1 MYNRVYDFLTEN
13 NILHEKQFGFQ
24 SAHSSEHAI
33 LQLSKRNSN
42 VFNEKQSTDF
52 SKAFDTEDHKI
63 LLKIRKNM

>member
-13 NILHEKQFGFQ
+13 NILHEKQFRFQ

-33 LQLSKRNSN
+33 LQLSNRNSN
-42 VFNEKQSTDF
+42 PFNEKQFTDF